1 MIYISNRETKNPG
14 NKVMN
19 TSSISKYL
27 AAFGLGY
34 AQTTLKEKI
43 NNEVDKPNKKALL
56 HNSVEQLRTYHDCY
70 FFLFGDNVVIPGEYV
85 SDDQMV
91 EFFNSLF
98 EITEEKIAG
107 HYDKN
112 LSVYFCAGGL
122 IYLSDATNIVFDQK
136 KFKTIFYDILCEL
149 GANIS
154 WNEMGAITSL
164 LYCDEA
170 VSKKEAK
177 RQILDCMFLTKEDEF
192 QASFYN
198 TDLIYQ
204 SLLA

>member
-1 MIYISNRETKNPG
+1 
-14 NKVMN
+14 MN
-19 TSSISKYL
+19 ASLTSKYL

-34 AQTTLKEKI
+34 AQTTLRERI
-43 NNEVDKPNKKALL
+43 NNEGNNPNKKALL
-56 HNSVEQLRTYHDCY
+56 HKSIEQLRIYQDCY
-70 FFLFGDNVVIPGEYV
+70 FLLFGDNILIPGEYA

-91 EFFNSLF
+91 EFFTSMF

-107 HYDKN
+107 QCDKN
-112 LSVYFCAGGL
+112 LYVYFCAGGL

-149 GANIS
+149 GTNIS
-154 WNEMGAITSL
+154 WNEMGVIASQ
-164 LYCDEA
+164 LYCDEV
-170 VSKKEAK
+170 VSKREAK
-177 RQILDCMFLTKEDEF
+177 RQILDCMFLTREDEF
-192 QASFYN
+192 HASFYN